1 VSRPWT
7 YYLGSSDSS
16 ADCVILFAGSRATIG
31 SNPSPTEGNSSH
43 RSLYRA
49 SSLAPTEVDLS
60 TATSNLNTPF
70 LGDGSPTPRAEPS
83 RHRRRN
89 SREAGPLDY
98 LYDDPRTPYFECR
111 TRSQVNEGRHGWLH
125 PLPGSSTSTSVLYQ
139 HQRENRANT
148 SRTAGL
154 GFGESGSL
162 GELPTHSSREGDRD
176 SPAQV
181 QLQHQNHRA
190 STYSLNDPVPYQP
203 SSNSTR
209 YSSSSSPHFPNSTS
223 TSISPATGPVQ
234 HPHIQPQLQSQAM
247 RRSEPDRFVK
257 ALITARP
264 QPHLTSSFSTTNAS
278 PGSPLQQSQSQSQLQ
293 LQMGSG
299 QGKRLG
305 RTTGSAGS
313 LAQGGNGG
321 GSGGAGN
328 GSGSGACGAGGKGIG
343 LKTMARGPDGQ
354 VVVAGNEG
362 QSA

>member
-1 VSRPWT
+1 
-7 YYLGSSDSS
+7 
-16 ADCVILFAGSRATIG
+16 
-31 SNPSPTEGNSSH
+31 
-43 RSLYRA
+43 
-49 SSLAPTEVDLS
+49 
-60 TATSNLNTPF
+60 
-70 LGDGSPTPRAEPS
+70 
-83 RHRRRN
+83 
-89 SREAGPLDY
+89 
-98 LYDDPRTPYFECR
+98 
-111 TRSQVNEGRHGWLH
+111 
-125 PLPGSSTSTSVLYQ
+125 LPGSSTSTSVLYQ
-139 HQRENRANT
+139 HQRENRAN
-148 SRTAGL
+148 SNRTAGL

-190 STYSLNDPVPYQP
+190 STYSLNDPVPYQA

-209 YSSSSSPHFPNSTS
+209 YSSSSSTHFPTSTS

-234 HPHIQPQLQSQAM
+234 HPHIQTQPQFQSQAM

-264 QPHLTSSFSTTNAS
+264 QPHLTSSFSTANS

-293 LQMGSG
+293 LQMQMGSG

-305 RTTGSAGS
+305 RTAGSAGS
-313 LAQGGNGG
+313 LALGGNGG
-321 GSGGAGN
+321 GSVGAGN
-328 GSGSGACGAGGKGIG
+328 GSGSGAGGAGGKGIG

-362 QSA
+362 Q